1 MGIWTRKDNQ
11 SYSTT
16 DYWLWPSGKTPN
28 RIMSYFSGIY
38 VTGNGPP
45 SFNQVFSG
53 HICLEKVSGFPRWEN
68 MVQTTWE
75 LGPIDWRVVWQLDIY
90 TERTQLYIIEEP
102 SYTPYMFYAGWDEET
117 TFLFENE
124 LDPEIHMF
132 AGGTCA
138 MRWKEITDDTEGMNH
153 QAFDLV
159 GTRQGKTM
167 LEVYGGGGS
176 YSQFRVAR
184 RSDHT
189 RIRVKKELPE
199 SEPE

>member
-1 MGIWTRKDNQ
+1 
-11 SYSTT
+11 
-16 DYWLWPSGKTPN
+16 
-28 RIMSYFSGIY
+28 
-38 VTGNGPP
+38 
-45 SFNQVFSG
+45 
-53 HICLEKVSGFPRWEN
+53 
-68 MVQTTWE
+68 
-75 LGPIDWRVVWQLDIY
+75 
-90 TERTQLYIIEEP
+90 
-102 SYTPYMFYAGWDEET
+102 
-117 TFLFENE
+117 
-124 LDPEIHMF
+124 
-132 AGGTCA
+132 